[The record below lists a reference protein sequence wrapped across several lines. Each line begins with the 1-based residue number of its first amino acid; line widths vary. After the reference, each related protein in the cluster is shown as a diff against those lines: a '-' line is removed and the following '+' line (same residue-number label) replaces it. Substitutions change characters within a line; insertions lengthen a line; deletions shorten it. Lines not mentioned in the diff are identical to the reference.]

1 MKSHLPPLSYQY
13 PVMLPPLKRHHSMPI
28 SEQVFS
34 LPCSI
39 YRSGSTS
46 TISTISAIETPSSQM
61 FPLTPLENN
70 VHKNFYPTVP
80 KIQHTP
86 TSILLDDLSYE
97 QPIPKRSRSSLEGI
111 KIMHCDTYPRY
122 TDDIYDASTSYFTY
136 NPSSS
141 QSFTD
146 SFYDKSSA
154 QIMAA
159 SNVLNYFQHHYS
171 HRKSSVSYKNS
182 HSPPLIVSSLDKT
195 HICDICN
202 KRFKRYEH
210 LKRHERSHTSEK
222 PFQCSI
228 RECGRWFSRSD
239 NLRAHLRT
247 HFRRGGRNLFVG
259 DPDTNDEINYM
270 IMDTTNSNAFEN

>member
-1 MKSHLPPLSYQY
+1 MKSLPLLSQQH
-13 PVMLPPLKRHHSMPI
+13 PVALPPLKRHHSMPA
-28 SEQVFS
+28 SEQVF
-34 LPCSI
+34 LQPCNI

-46 TISTISAIETPSSQM
+46 TISTTSTLETPSSQTL
-61 FPLTPLENN
+61 PLTPLKNN
-70 VHKNFYPTVP
+70 IHKDFYTTTP
-80 KIQHTP
+80 KMQHTATP
-86 TSILLDDLSYE
+86 ILLDNLSCG
-97 QPIPKRSRSSLEGI
+97 QPILKKSRPCLESI
-111 KIMHCDTYPRY
+111 KITRCNTYPEY
-122 TDDIYDASTSYFTY
+122 SDDPYCTSTSYFAY
-136 NPSSS
+136 SPSFP
-141 QSFTD
+141 QSLTD

-159 SNVLNYFQHHYS
+159 SNVLNYFQHHYGQQE
-171 HRKSSVSYKNS
+171 SSNSYKDS
-182 HSPPLIVSSLDKT
+182 HYLPLVVSSLDKT

-259 DPDTNDEINYM
+259 NPDANDEINYM
-270 IMDTTNSNAFEN
+270 VADTTNSNAFEN